1 MRLLISLL
9 IVSLA
14 TSFVTGRAQETTKQ
28 DEHFEIVMY
37 EGFPA
42 ENLPMDF
49 RKELKPE
56 KPLLIASVAE
66 DGKFKA
72 EMDGAMFEGTL
83 KTVKDKKFEITIT
96 QSQLY
101 STSSFPIKGVV
112 KLNGAVF
119 GRSYAFSSI
128 IFSYYFRVRKRTE
141 TLGDKVHVHRRL
153 WQ

>member
-1 MRLLISLL
+1 MRLLISSL

-14 TSFVTGRAQETTKQ
+14 ACFVTGRAQETTKQ
-28 DEHFEIVMY
+28 DERFEVVMY

-42 ENLPMDF
+42 ESLPAEF

-56 KPLLIASVAE
+56 KALLIAPVTE
-66 DGKFKA
+66 NGKFKA

-83 KTVKDKKFEITIT
+83 KSVKGKKVGITIT

-119 GRSYAFSSI
+119 GRAYTFSSI
-128 IFSYYFRVRKRTE
+128 IFSYYFR
-141 TLGDKVHVHRRL
+141 LRRQNENL
-153 WQ
+153 RR

>member
-1 MRLLISLL
+1 MRLLVLLL
-9 IVSLA
+9 IVFLPASFA
-14 TSFVTGRAQETTKQ
+14 TGHPQETTKQ

-37 EGFPA
+37 EGLPA
-42 ENLPMDF
+42 ESLPLEF

-56 KPLLIASVAE
+56 KPRLIAPVAE

-72 EMDGAMFEGTL
+72 KMDGAMFEGTL
-83 KTVKDKKFEITIT
+83 KSVKGKKLEITIT

-119 GRSYAFSSI
+119 GRAYTFSSI
-128 IFSYYFRVRKRTE
+128 IFSYYFRVRRQNE
-141 TLGDKVHVHRRL
+141 NLRR
-153 WQ
+153 